1 MNAAQ
6 KQARAT
12 EYLAAYATL
21 ATIRAPFPD
30 EKAAA
35 HNARRLLDDA
45 PLFIPEFLR

>member
-1 MNAAQ
+1 MNRAQ

-12 EYLAAYATL
+12 EYLAAYALL
-21 ATIRAPFPD
+21 ATIRPPSSE

-35 HNARRLLDDA
+35 HNARRLLEDA